1 MDREGTLYVADAQNY
16 LIRMIKPITSVPAD
30 AAEKK
35 EPDVFIQPATVT
47 VNTNADDVI
56 PRLSRSTL
64 NIGQVFPWPL
74 NPQYQL
80 HEVAGVVGEAR
91 GAPGGIAL
99 DILMRGWM
107 YEARW
112 ASPPFLL

>member
-74 NPQYQL
+74 NPQYQW
-80 HEVAGVVGEAR
+80 HEVAGVVGEAPAR
-91 GAPGGIAL
+91 REASRSI
-99 DILMRGWM
+99 IFMRGWM